1 MPPLFSSILRDLNM
15 AFRNVVRHRRRA
27 LFSLLIICGGVLCF
41 VLAGGFIHWLL
52 ENMRES
58 TIRSQVGHIQ
68 VVRPNYFK
76 SGIADPYHY
85 LLPEGGDTEQA
96 IRHRPEVEAL
106 APRLS
111 FSGLASFG
119 DATVTFVGEG
129 VDPPNEA
136 LVSSDIA
143 VAAGRPLSADD
154 PTGIMLGRGLAANL
168 GVKVGDAMVL
178 TTTTAKGGFWGSDV
192 HVRGLFSTYS
202 KEYDDGALRV
212 PISLAREL
220 IRVEGA
226 TSWVVLLKD
235 TPLTEPVIADLRA
248 KSDAKAFEFVPWQD
262 LADYYLK
269 TRDLFLKQIF
279 VVEVLIGLIIVISIG
294 NTLQMAVTE
303 RTGEIGTAMALGVRR
318 SGILRLFLCE
328 GLVLGIVGGLIGA
341 SLGWG
346 LSYLLSWIGIPMPP
360 PPGMEEGFDAEIL
373 VDAGM
378 ALNAFLLAVVTAV
391 LASVVPAI
399 KASRMNIVDA
409 LRHQR

>member
-1 MPPLFSSILRDLNM
+1 MAPLFSSILRDLNM

-41 VLAGGFIHWLL
+41 ELAGGFIHWLL

-85 LLPEGGDTEQA
+85 LLPERSDTERA
-96 IRHRPEVEAL
+96 IRARPEVEAL

-129 VDPPNEA
+129 VDPPSEA

-143 VAAGRPLSADD
+143 VAAGQTQSADD
-154 PTGIMLGRGLAANL
+154 PTGIILGRGLAANL
-168 GVKVGDAMVL
+168 GVKVGDTMVL
-178 TTTTAKGGFWGSDV
+178 TTTTARGGFGGSDV

-212 PISLAREL
+212 PISLARKL
-220 IRVEGA
+220 IQVEGA

-235 TPLTEPVIADLRA
+235 TALTEPVITDLRA

-378 ALNAFLLAVVTAV
+378 TLNAFLLAVVTAV
-391 LASVVPAI
+391 LASVIPAI

>member
-1 MPPLFSSILRDLNM
+1 
-15 AFRNVVRHRRRA
+15 
-27 LFSLLIICGGVLCF
+27 
-41 VLAGGFIHWLL
+41 
-52 ENMRES
+52 MRL
-58 TIRSQVGHIQ
+58 
-68 VVRPNYFK
+68 K
-76 SGIADPYHY
+76 
-85 LLPEGGDTEQA
+85 
-96 IRHRPEVEAL
+96 
-106 APRLS
+106 RLS
-111 FSGLASFG
+111 
-119 DATVTFVGEG
+119 VT
-129 VDPPNEA
+129 
-136 LVSSDIA
+136 
-143 VAAGRPLSADD
+143 
-154 PTGIMLGRGLAANL
+154 
-168 GVKVGDAMVL
+168 
-178 TTTTAKGGFWGSDV
+178 
-192 HVRGLFSTYS
+192 
-202 KEYDDGALRV
+202 
-212 PISLAREL
+212 
-220 IRVEGA
+220 
-226 TSWVVLLKD
+226 
-235 TPLTEPVIADLRA
+235 DLRA

-378 ALNAFLLAVVTAV
+378 TLNAFLLAVVTAV
-391 LASVVPAI
+391 LASVIPAI